1 MLKAVQSFDIEVLK
15 IHPWQVNIPNM
26 KGCDWNEFL
35 EDIEEN
41 GVQHLVTVS
50 TRTGERVVVDGHQR
64 VRAAKEVG
72 LKQIDAIVK
81 PFQDELAEIMFMISS
96 NKRRQLS
103 DAEKSDLADAYRVEL
118 EKDAIKRVG
127 GRPKKEGHKCVP
139 VFEDEE
145 NLPKEQKD
153 RQESKSATLAA
164 KEVELSREK
173 YRKTRSI
180 KKSGLEA
187 VINSWREGELST
199 HAAYKL
205 AVAAKE
211 DSGLY
216 EALSS
221 GDISPL
227 EASKAL
233 RTEEK
238 AKKDKEVEIEQE
250 EEPMNS
256 TEQQEPQRETDKTV
270 VQESSDNLETK
281 ENLELTQAKLE
292 IKSLKQIISDL
303 EQQIK
308 ELNQALEDEKH
319 KWLEQNLQQLKE
331 MQELRKE
338 VNQKDEQLKLLE
350 EEIAIDT
357 KEMMVFNDQEFAQLV
372 EARI

>member
-1 MLKAVQSFDIEVLK
+1 MLKTVQRFDIEVLK
-15 IHPWQVNIPNM
+15 THPWQVNIPDM
-26 KGCDWNEFL
+26 KGCDWNDFL

-50 TRTGERVVVDGHQR
+50 SRTGEKVIVDGHQR
-64 VRAAKEVG
+64 VRAAKEAG

-118 EKDAIKRVG
+118 EKDAAKREKAG
-127 GRPKKEGHKCVP
+127 KKIEDPPHICGEGL
-139 VFEDEE
+139 EDGILE
-145 NLPKEQKD
+145 LPSDSKE
-153 RQESKSATLAA
+153 RESATIAA
-164 KEVELSREK
+164 KDVDLSREK

-180 KKSGLEA
+180 KKSGLEP

-205 AVAAKE
+205 AVAARE
-211 DSGLY
+211 DSELY
-216 EALSS
+216 EALSN
-221 GDISPL
+221 GEIAPL

-256 TEQQEPQRETDKTV
+256 TEKQEPQRETVLKTV
-270 VQESSDNLETK
+270 VQESSDNFETK
-281 ENLELTQAKLE
+281 ENIKLAQANLE

-308 ELNQALEDEKH
+308 NLNQALKDEKH
-319 KWLEQNLQQLKE
+319 KWLEQNVKQLKE

-338 VNQKDEQLKLLE
+338 VNQKDERIKSLE
-350 EEIAIDT
+350 EKIEIEINKSMA
-357 KEMMVFNDQEFAQLV
+357 FNDQELFKFN
-372 EARI
+372 